1 MGKTHD
7 VDNDDDG
14 NDDVADGDVD
24 NDVDGDDDVADG
36 DVDNDDEEC
45 CQDGTPSV
53 GVTLL
58 FLAVEVEDDDDD
70 DDDVENDDV
79 VADGDVDKDDDDWC
93 QGGAALARLERGGGG
108 ERRGGGANAGRIHT
122 NNVSM
127 LALQVL

>member
-7 VDNDDDG
+7 VDNDD
-14 NDDVADGDVD
+14 
-24 NDVDGDDDVADG
+24 DGDDDVADG
-36 DVDNDDEEC
+36 DVDNDDDEC

-58 FLAVEVEDDDDD
+58 FLAVEIEDDDDD

-79 VADGDVDKDDDDWC
+79 AEGDVDKDDDDWC
-93 QGGAALARLERGGGG
+93 QGGAALARLEWGGGG
-108 ERRGGGANAGRIHT
+108 ERRGGGANAGQIHT

-127 LALQVL
+127 FAGVWTKCQPDKMPTGQNANRT